1 LSHPLREDAAVNTLQ
16 KLSYQP
22 RLGLTVPPTATPEL
36 DLQQVTPDRL
46 RLRDAIRLKS
56 AELWLQ
62 LGQPELASGELES
75 LPASA
80 DTHPWAMRLQMLV
93 WSALYF
99 E

>member
-1 LSHPLREDAAVNTLQ
+1 MRGVNTLQ
-16 KLSYQP
+16 KISYQP
-22 RLGLTVPPTATPEL
+22 RLGLALPPAAAPAI

-56 AELWLQ
+56 AEFWLQ
-62 LGQPELASGELES
+62 LGQPELASRELES

-80 DTHPWAMRLQMLV
+80 DTHPWAMRIQMLV

>member
-1 LSHPLREDAAVNTLQ
+1 MNTLQ
-16 KLSYQP
+16 KISYQP
-22 RLGLTVPPTATPEL
+22 RLGLTVPAAAPAIN
-36 DLQQVTPDRL
+36 LQQVTPERL
-46 RLRDAIRLKS
+46 RLRDAVRLKS

-62 LGQPELASGELES
+62 LGQPELASRELES

-80 DTHPWAMRLQMLV
+80 DVHPWAMRIQMLV